1 MKAAANRAA
10 LLSEQ
15 PDEKKEH
22 GAESKRNVQ
31 GHVPALMFSFRS
43 RSHLGVLLVYLHS
56 STENH

>member
-1 MKAAANRAA
+1 MKEAANCGG

-15 PDEKKEH
+15 PHEKKQH
-22 GAESKRNVQ
+22 GAQSKRNVQ

-43 RSHLGVLLVYLHS
+43 RSHLGVLLVYPHS